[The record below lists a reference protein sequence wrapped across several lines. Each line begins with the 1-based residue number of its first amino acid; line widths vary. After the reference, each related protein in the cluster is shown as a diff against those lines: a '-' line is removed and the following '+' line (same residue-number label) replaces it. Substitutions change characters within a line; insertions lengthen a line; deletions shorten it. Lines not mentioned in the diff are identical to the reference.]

1 LPRFELVPAK
11 AEIKRPIRND
21 GPFCFC
27 ITFFAPFC
35 DLQIVV
41 DEIPESLDNC

>member
-11 AEIKRPIRND
+11 AGIKRPIRNG

-27 ITFFAPFC
+27 IT
-35 DLQIVV
+35 L
-41 DEIPESLDNC
+41 SLSPLRYLNCR